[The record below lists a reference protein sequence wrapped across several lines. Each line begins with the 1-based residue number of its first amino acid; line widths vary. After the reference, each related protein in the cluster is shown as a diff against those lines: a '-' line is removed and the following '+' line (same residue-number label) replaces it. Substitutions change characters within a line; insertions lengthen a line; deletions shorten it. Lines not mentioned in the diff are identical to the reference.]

1 MSGKDKHNVYAAAE
15 SREFL
20 NNALEGKSN
29 EYINRFA
36 GLVDDRQ
43 TLDLL
48 NFYCSLWQDGGENFL
63 DTRMAE
69 IIITN
74 AATRTMDS
82 AFRDRKSTRLN
93 SSHELKSRMPSSA

>member
-1 MSGKDKHNVYAAAE
+1 MSSKDTHNVYAAAE

-48 NFYCSLWQDGGENFL
+48 NYYCSLWQDGG
-63 DTRMAE
+63 
-69 IIITN
+69 
-74 AATRTMDS
+74 
-82 AFRDRKSTRLN
+82 
-93 SSHELKSRMPSSA
+93 

>member
-1 MSGKDKHNVYAAAE
+1 MSSKDTHNVYAAAE

-48 NFYCSLWQDGGENFL
+48 NYLQ
-63 DTRMAE
+63 R
-69 IIITN
+69 
-74 AATRTMDS
+74 
-82 AFRDRKSTRLN
+82 
-93 SSHELKSRMPSSA
+93 